1 MNIKKIIIS
10 MTTFLCLFFAVVFLL
25 NFNNGEEGKLDITKV
40 NDVVKTVEENWNSD
54 FQKAIDKAQNY
65 GFDISIIANN
75 EEVKGVSREG
85 LSTSINEAIKNR
97 DTIADVTVN
106 NELVGKVV
114 FYNNDSYIY
123 KQLKNRNLNVSI
135 LCIMVFY
142 IITIGYFIYINKVVV
157 KPFNK
162 LKKFARSVA
171 IGNLDM
177 PLAMDKDNIFG
188 AFTESFDIMRE
199 ELKIARENERKANE
213 SKKKLVASLSHDI
226 KTPLASIKAINEL
239 MSVQVANNKQ
249 KEKLATIDKKV
260 NQIEL
265 LINNLFHATLEE
277 LKELKVESKDEQSC
291 ILKEIINDAD
301 YDNKVKICNI
311 EE

>member
-106 NELVGKVV
+106 NELVVKVV
-114 FYNNDSYIY
+114 FYKNDSYIY
-123 KQLKNRNLNVSI
+123 KQ
-135 LCIMVFY
+135 
-142 IITIGYFIYINKVVV
+142 
-157 KPFNK
+157 
-162 LKKFARSVA
+162 
-171 IGNLDM
+171 
-177 PLAMDKDNIFG
+177 
-188 AFTESFDIMRE
+188 
-199 ELKIARENERKANE
+199 
-213 SKKKLVASLSHDI
+213 
-226 KTPLASIKAINEL
+226 
-239 MSVQVANNKQ
+239 
-249 KEKLATIDKKV
+249 
-260 NQIEL
+260 
-265 LINNLFHATLEE
+265 
-277 LKELKVESKDEQSC
+277 
-291 ILKEIINDAD
+291 
-301 YDNKVKICNI
+301 
-311 EE
+311 